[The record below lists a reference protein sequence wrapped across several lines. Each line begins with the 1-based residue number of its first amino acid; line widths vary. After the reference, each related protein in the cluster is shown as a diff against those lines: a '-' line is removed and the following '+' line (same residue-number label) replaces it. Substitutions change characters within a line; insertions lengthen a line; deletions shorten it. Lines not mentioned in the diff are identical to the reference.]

1 MSPFHWTYSYA
12 IPYFTMT
19 KATKP
24 LFCGRTLPSGV
35 ISPQSFH
42 EIPPSI
48 CNISFGTASKSSSSS
63 SNSSS
68 SVCKQSANHLTAATL
83 FKFIHHLNPL
93 HVTSTL
99 QSTPLMSHKQ
109 QQQQQ
114 QQQRGTKS
122 LCQRSNEATLKVT
135 RLSSMLLSRLTL
147 GRRRPTNK
155 RSAEVPILTSEERLL
170 VGERVVGSTSTT
182 SKYVVKPDRG
192 HAVDSLAEEFIHR
205 FKERIRISEPEIRE
219 EVSK

>member
-1 MSPFHWTYSYA
+1 MSQFHWTYSYA

-63 SNSSS
+63 SSNSSS

-109 QQQQQ
+109 QQQQ
-114 QQQRGTKS
+114 RGTKS
-122 LCQRSNEATLKVT
+122 LCQRSNEATPKVT

-170 VGERVVGSTSTT
+170 VGERVVESTSTT

-192 HAVDSLAEEFIHR
+192 HAVDILADEFIHR
-205 FKERIRISEPEIRE
+205 FKERIRVSEPEIRE